1 MTLRRVR
8 ALLVAGVL
16 AIAACATS
24 VAMQADAAP
33 PGTPDF

>member
-16 AIAACATS
+16 AIAGSATS

-33 PGTPDF
+33 PRKIY